1 MEEFERSGKEKKIS
15 DNVAELKTKE
25 EGEPIASFLKM
36 RLLELSPGYAK
47 VVIKLVPEHQNF
59 NGLIFGGIV
68 MAVADQA
75 FAYASN
81 SLAHPNIASQF
92 NIHFIA
98 AAEVDD
104 ELTAECQVIKSGRR
118 VGISE
123 MAVTNQESKLIAKAT
138 GTTIPVASKQSSY
151 P

>member
-1 MEEFERSGKEKKIS
+1 MSGQRRAVS
-15 DNVAELKTKE
+15 DTVAELRTRA

-36 RLLELSPGYAK
+36 QLLEISPGYAK
-47 VVIKLVPEHQNF
+47 VAMKLVPEYQNF

-81 SLAHPNIASQF
+81 SIAYPSIASQF
-92 NIHFIA
+92 NIHFITA
-98 AAEVDD
+98 AKVDD
-104 ELTAECQVIKSGRR
+104 RLTAECRVVKSGKR

-123 MAVTNQESKLIAKAT
+123 ITVTNQEGKLIAKAT
-138 GTTIPVASKQSSY
+138 GTTIPVS
-151 P
+151 

>member
-1 MEEFERSGKEKKIS
+1 MDKISGKEEKVS
-15 DNVAELKTKE
+15 SNVATLKAKE
-25 EGEPIASFLKM
+25 KKEPIASFLKM

-47 VVIKLVPEHQNF
+47 VVIKLMPEYQNF

-81 SLAHPNIASQF
+81 SLVHPSIASQF
-92 NIHFIA
+92 NIHFITG
-98 AAEVDD
+98 AEVDD
-104 ELTAECQVIKSGRR
+104 ELTAECRVVRSGQR

-123 MAVTNQESKLIAKAT
+123 MVVTNQDSKLIAKAT
-138 GTTIPVASKQSSY
+138 GTTIPVVRDSR
-151 P
+151 

>member
-1 MEEFERSGKEKKIS
+1 MMGVMDKMSGQQSGAS
-15 DNVAELKTKE
+15 DNVAELRAKA

-36 RLLELSPGYAK
+36 RLLEMSPGYAR
-47 VVIKLVPEHQNF
+47 VAIKLTPEYQNF
-59 NGLIFGGIV
+59 NGLVFGGII

-81 SLAHPNIASQF
+81 SIAHPSIASQF

-98 AAEVDD
+98 GAKVDD
-104 ELTAECQVIKSGRR
+104 ELTAECRVVRSGRR

-123 MAVTNQESKLIAKAT
+123 MTVTDQEGKLIAKAT
-138 GTTIPVASKQSSY
+138 GTTIPVS
-151 P
+151 

>member
-1 MEEFERSGKEKKIS
+1 MDKVSGKEEKVS
-15 DNVAELKTKE
+15 NNVAALKAKE
-25 EGEPIASFLKM
+25 KKEPIASFLKM

-47 VVIKLVPEHQNF
+47 VVIKLKPEYQNF

-81 SLAHPNIASQF
+81 SLARPSIASQF

-98 AAEVDD
+98 GAEVDD
-104 ELTAECQVIKSGRR
+104 ELTAECRVVRSGQR

-123 MAVTNQESKLIAKAT
+123 MVVTNQDSKLIAKAT
-138 GTTIPVASKQSSY
+138 GTTIPVVRDSR
-151 P
+151 